1 MFTIE
6 EKIRYSETAHTGL
19 LNLYGIVNHFQD
31 CCTMHSESIGYS
43 VERHWKEGTAWILN
57 SWQIVV
63 ERYPKGHEEI
73 LVTTWPT
80 GFERFIGTRNFTMK
94 TKDGELLA
102 YANSIWSLMDT
113 KKMRPTRP
121 DAEMIAAYGMEA
133 PLDME
138 YAPRKIKVPE
148 EWQEMEAFPVRRS
161 FIDTNG
167 HMNNG
172 KYVEAALE
180 YVEDPEK
187 IRQMR
192 VEYRAS
198 AMQGDVI
205 YPKISA
211 EGDKFYVNLCSE
223 EGRTFAA
230 VEFLLDGEL

>member
-6 EKIRYSETAHTGL
+6 EKIRYSETSHTGR
-19 LNLYGIVNHFQD
+19 LNMSGIVDFFQD
-31 CCTMHSESIGYS
+31 CCTLHSDSVGYT

-73 LVTTWPT
+73 LISTWPT

-94 TKDGELLA
+94 TRNGEMLA
-102 YANSIWSLMDT
+102 YANSIWSLMDM
-113 KKMRPTRP
+113 KSMRPTRP
-121 DAEMIAAYGMEA
+121 GDEMIAAYGLEA

-138 YAPRKIKVPE
+138 YAPRKIKAPDV
-148 EWQEMEAFPVRRS
+148 WQDLEAFPVRRS

-180 YVEDPEK
+180 YVEDQEK

-192 VEYRAS
+192 VEYKLS
-198 AMQGDVI
+198 AMLGDMI

-211 EGDKFYVNLCSE
+211 DGDKLYVNLCNE
-223 EGRTFAA
+223 DGKTYAMT
-230 VEFLLDGEL
+230 EFLQNVKE

>member
-6 EKIRYSETAHTGL
+6 EKIRFSEASCTGKL
-19 LNLYGIVNHFQD
+19 DMYGIVNFFQD
-31 CCTMHSESIGYS
+31 CCTLHSDSIGYS

-57 SWQIVV
+57 AWQILV

-73 LVTTWPT
+73 AVNTWPT

-102 YANSIWSLMDT
+102 YANSIWSFMDM
-113 KKMRPTRP
+113 KKMRPVRP
-121 DAEMIAAYGMEA
+121 SAEMVQAYGIEE
-133 PLDME
+133 PLEME
-138 YAPRKIKVPE
+138 YAPRKIKVPGEWE
-148 EWQEMEAFPVRRS
+148 ELEPFPVRRS

-192 VEYRAS
+192 VEFKLS
-198 AMQGDVI
+198 AMQGDMI
-205 YPKISA
+205 YPKTA
-211 EGDKFYVNLCSE
+211 WEDERFYVNLCNAD
-223 EGRTFAA
+223 GKTYAA
-230 VEFLLDGEL
+230 VEFCL

>member
-6 EKIRYSETAHTGL
+6 EKIRFSEASCTGKL
-19 LNLYGIVNHFQD
+19 DMYGIVNFFQD
-31 CCTMHSESIGYS
+31 CCTLHSDSIGYN

-57 SWQIVV
+57 SWQIQA

-73 LVTTWPT
+73 VVSTWAT
-80 GFERFIGTRNFTMK
+80 RFEKFIGVRNFTMK

-102 YANSIWSLMDT
+102 YANSIWSFMDM

-121 DAEMIAAYGMEA
+121 SAEMIQAYGIEE
-133 PLDME
+133 PLEME
-138 YAPRKIKVPE
+138 YAPRKIKTPE
-148 EWQEMEAFPVRRS
+148 DWEELEPFPVRRS

-180 YVEDPEK
+180 YVTDPEK

-192 VEYRAS
+192 VEFKLS

-205 YPKISA
+205 YPKTA
-211 EGDKFYVNLCSE
+211 WKDEQFYVNLCNA
-223 EGRTFAA
+223 GGKTYAV
-230 VEFLLDGEL
+230 VEFGL